1 MRYIHNELTFD
12 YMTHCA
18 SAMATRN
25 MEWDFSFGKKT
36 FRPKVYVYT
45 VSGRQIGCLTTFPT
59 QFKEMVL
66 SI

>member
-1 MRYIHNELTFD
+1 MLIIYISVLLDENLTFKS
-12 YMTHCA
+12 Y
-18 SAMATRN
+18 
-25 MEWDFSFGKKT
+25 EDFSFGKKT